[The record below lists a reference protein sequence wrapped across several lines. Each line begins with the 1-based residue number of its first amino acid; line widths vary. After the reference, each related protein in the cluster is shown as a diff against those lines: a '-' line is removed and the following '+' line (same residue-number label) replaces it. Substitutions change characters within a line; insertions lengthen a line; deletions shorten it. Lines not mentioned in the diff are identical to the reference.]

1 MAENSQPAAVREI
14 LRHRP
19 EFWHLTQGAGLGC
32 WVSENAMSFGI
43 YAAGYLVLIVGVAY
57 LAHLMH
63 IPQNYIVALAIIL
76 FGAGIVTGV
85 QKTRN
90 RDPN

>member
-1 MAENSQPAAVREI
+1 
-14 LRHRP
+14 
-19 EFWHLTQGAGLGC
+19 
-32 WVSENAMSFGI
+32 MSFGI
-43 YAAGYLVLIVGVAY
+43 YAVGYLILILGIAY

-63 IPQNYIVALAIIL
+63 IPQTYIVAVAVIL

-85 QKTRN
+85 QKTRG

>member
-1 MAENSQPAAVREI
+1 
-14 LRHRP
+14 
-19 EFWHLTQGAGLGC
+19 
-32 WVSENAMSFGI
+32 MSFAI
-43 YAAGYLVLIVGVAY
+43 YAVGYLILIVGVAY

-63 IPQNYIVALAIIL
+63 VPQRYIVAIAVIL

-85 QKTRN
+85 QSTRR